1 MDVTIVLETCIC
13 HNGNEVQVVMIKLE
27 EVNELSNL
35 PKLRIIM
42 EKHKLKPNFSDLS
55 RKFHVVRRIVKKYY
69 NGYNKSKIRVRK
81 SKIDSLHSLIQ
92 ELLNDDAWQIV
103 KRKQIYGVF

>member
-1 MDVTIVLETCIC
+1 MS
-13 HNGNEVQVVMIKLE
+13 MIKLDS
-27 EVNELSNL
+27 VNELSDL
-35 PKLRIIM
+35 LKFCMIM
-42 EKHKLKPNFSDLS
+42 EEQKLKSNFSDLS
-55 RKFHVVRRIVKKYY
+55 RKFYVVRRIVKKYY